1 MNNQIYD
8 VAIVGGGAA
17 GVAAAIGAARNGA
30 KKIVVLDR
38 EVELGG
44 VLQQCIH
51 NGFGVHMFNEEL
63 TGPAYSERLVEEMSK
78 FNVEVKLESIVMK
91 ITKDREVH
99 YMNEKDGYGI
109 IRAKSVVT
117 SIGCRE
123 RTIHQIEIPGKR
135 LAGIMNAG
143 MAQRYLNID
152 GYMVG
157 KKVIILGSGDIGLIM
172 ARRMTLEGSH
182 VVGVVELLPYS
193 NGLNRNIAQCLLDF
207 DIPLYLS
214 HTVTSVSGN
223 QRLEKVVISEVD
235 EKYQPIPGTE
245 KEFDVDTLLL
255 SVGLIPENH
264 MLREIGVEINPKTQ
278 GAIVDNHYQTSV
290 EGVFACGN
298 SLHVHDIVDWASE
311 EGIEAG
317 KFAAMSALDKSPD
330 TQDQIEVLAQGMVRY
345 TVPNKINLNNQVES
359 EDLVIKFRISAP
371 LENGRIIIKYGDT
384 ILKDMKKM
392 HMIPSEM
399 EEIKI
404 PLKFLEKYSKGN
416 NVTVEVKGVEN
427 NG

>member
-1 MNNQIYD
+1 MNSKVYD

-63 TGPAYSERLVEEMSK
+63 TGPSYSERLVEEMNK
-78 FNVEVKLESIVMK
+78 FDIEVKLESIVMK
-91 ITKDREVH
+91 ITKEKEVH

-109 IRAKSVVT
+109 IKAKSIVT
-117 SIGCRE
+117 SVGCRE

-135 LAGIMNAG
+135 LTGIMNAG

-157 KKVIILGSGDIGLIM
+157 KRVIILGSGDIGLIM

-214 HTVTSVSGN
+214 HTVTSVSGD

-290 EGVFACGN
+290 KGVFACGN

-317 KFAAMSALDKSPD
+317 KFAAISALNKNPD
-330 TQDQIEVLAQGMVRY
+330 TKDQIEVLAQGMVRY
-345 TVPNKINLNNQVES
+345 TVPNKINLNKEIKS
-359 EDLVIKFRISAP
+359 EDLVIKFRINAP

-404 PLKFLEKYSKGN
+404 PLKFLEKYTKGN
-416 NVTVEVKGVEN
+416 NVTVEVKRVEK

>member
-63 TGPAYSERLVEEMSK
+63 TGPSYSERLVEEMNK
-78 FNVEVKLESIVMK
+78 FDIEVKLESIVMK
-91 ITKDREVH
+91 ITKDKEVH

-109 IRAKSVVT
+109 IKAKSIVT
-117 SIGCRE
+117 SVGCRE

-135 LAGIMNAG
+135 LTGIMNAG

-157 KKVIILGSGDIGLIM
+157 KRVIILGSGDIGLIM

-214 HTVTSVSGN
+214 HTVTSVSGD

-290 EGVFACGN
+290 KGVFACGN

-317 KFAAMSALDKSPD
+317 KFAAISALNKNPD
-330 TQDQIEVLAQGMVRY
+330 TKDQIEVLAQGMVRY
-345 TVPNKINLNNQVES
+345 TVPNKINLNKEIKS
-359 EDLVIKFRISAP
+359 EDLVIKFRINAP

-404 PLKFLEKYSKGN
+404 PLKFLEKYTKGN
-416 NVTVEVKGVEN
+416 NVTVEVKRVEK

>member
-1 MNNQIYD
+1 MNSKVYD

-63 TGPAYSERLVEEMSK
+63 TGPSYSERLVEEMNK
-78 FNVEVKLESIVMK
+78 FDIEVKLESIVMK
-91 ITKDREVH
+91 ITKDKEVH

-109 IRAKSVVT
+109 IKAKSIVT
-117 SIGCRE
+117 SVGCRE

-135 LAGIMNAG
+135 LTGIMNAG

-157 KKVIILGSGDIGLIM
+157 KRVIILGSGDIGLIM

-214 HTVTSVSGN
+214 HTVTSVSGD

-290 EGVFACGN
+290 KGVFACGN

-317 KFAAMSALDKSPD
+317 KFAAISALNKNPD
-330 TQDQIEVLAQGMVRY
+330 TKDQIEVLAQGMVRY
-345 TVPNKINLNNQVES
+345 TVPNKINLNKEIES
-359 EDLVIKFRISAP
+359 EDLVIKFRINAP

-404 PLKFLEKYSKGN
+404 PLKFLEKYTKGN
-416 NVTVEVKGVEN
+416 NVTVEVKRVEK

>member
-1 MNNQIYD
+1 MSNQVYD

-38 EVELGG
+38 ETELGG

-51 NGFGVHMFNEEL
+51 NGFGLHMFNEEL
-63 TGPAYSERLVEEMSK
+63 TGPAYSEKLVEEMNK
-78 FNVEVKLESIVMK
+78 FDIEVKLESIVMK
-91 ITKDREVH
+91 ITKDKEVH

-109 IRAKSVVT
+109 IKAKSIVT
-117 SIGCRE
+117 SVGCRE

-135 LAGIMNAG
+135 LTGIMNAG
-143 MAQRYLNID
+143 MAQRYLNVD
-152 GYMVG
+152 GFMVG
-157 KKVIILGSGDIGLIM
+157 KKVLILGSGDIGLIM
-172 ARRMTLEGSH
+172 ARRMTLEGAH
-182 VVGVVELLPYS
+182 VVAVVELMPYS

-214 HTVTSVSGN
+214 HTVTSVIGD
-223 QRLEKVVISEVD
+223 QRLEKVIISEVD
-235 EKYQPIPGTE
+235 DKYQPIPGSE
-245 KEFDVDTLLL
+245 KEFEVDTLLL

-264 MLREIGVEINPKTQ
+264 MLREIGVDINPKTQ

-290 EGVFACGN
+290 PGVFACGN

-317 KFAAMSALDKSPD
+317 KFAALNALDKKLEAKQQVSVVP
-330 TQDQIEVLAQGMVRY
+330 VGLVRY
-345 TVPNKINLNNQVES
+345 TVPNKINLTDQIDKEN
-359 EDLVIKFRISAP
+359 LVIKFRIGTP

-384 ILKDMKKM
+384 ILKDMKKL

-404 PLKFLEKYSKGN
+404 PLKFLENYNSGKT
-416 NVTVEVKGVEN
+416 VTVEVKAVET

>member
-1 MNNQIYD
+1 MNSQVYD

-63 TGPAYSERLVEEMSK
+63 TGPAYSERLVEEMNK
-78 FNVEVKLESIVMK
+78 FNIEVKLESIVMK
-91 ITKDREVH
+91 ITKDKEVH
-99 YMNEKDGYGI
+99 YMNEKDGYGVI
-109 IRAKSVVT
+109 KAKSIVT
-117 SIGCRE
+117 SVGCRE

-214 HTVTSVSGN
+214 HTVTSVSGD

-235 EKYQPIPGTE
+235 DKYQPIPGTE
-245 KEFDVDTLLL
+245 KEFEVDTLLL

-317 KFAAMSALDKSPD
+317 KFAAFSALNKSLD
-330 TQDQIEVLAQGMVRY
+330 SKDQIEVLAQGMVRY
-345 TVPNKINLNNQVES
+345 TVPNKINLNKETEN
-359 EDLVIKFRISAP
+359 EDLVIKFRINAP

-404 PLKFLEKYSKGN
+404 PLNFLKKYSMGSS
-416 NVTVEVKGVEN
+416 VTVEVKGVES

>member
-1 MNNQIYD
+1 MNSKVYD

-63 TGPAYSERLVEEMSK
+63 TGPSYSERLVEEMNK
-78 FNVEVKLESIVMK
+78 FDIEVKLESIVMK
-91 ITKDREVH
+91 ITKDKEVH

-109 IRAKSVVT
+109 IKAKSIVT
-117 SIGCRE
+117 SVGCRE

-135 LAGIMNAG
+135 LTGIMNAG

-157 KKVIILGSGDIGLIM
+157 KRVIILGSGDIGLIM

-214 HTVTSVSGN
+214 HTVTSVSGD

-235 EKYQPIPGTE
+235 DKYQPIPGTE

-290 EGVFACGN
+290 KGVFACGN

-317 KFAAMSALDKSPD
+317 KFAAISALNKNPD
-330 TQDQIEVLAQGMVRY
+330 TKDQIEVLAQGMVRY
-345 TVPNKINLNNQVES
+345 TVPNKINLNKEIES
-359 EDLVIKFRISAP
+359 EDLVIKFRINAP

-404 PLKFLEKYSKGN
+404 PLKFLEKYTKGN
-416 NVTVEVKGVEN
+416 NVTVEVKRVEN

>member
-1 MNNQIYD
+1 MNNQVYD

-63 TGPAYSERLVEEMSK
+63 TGPAYSERLVEEMNK
-78 FNVEVKLESIVMK
+78 FNIEVKLESIVMK
-91 ITKDREVH
+91 ITKDKEVH

-109 IRAKSVVT
+109 IKAKSIVT
-117 SIGCRE
+117 SVGCRE

-214 HTVTSVSGN
+214 HTVTSVSGD

-290 EGVFACGN
+290 KGVFACGN

-317 KFAAMSALDKSPD
+317 KFAAISALNKNPD
-330 TQDQIEVLAQGMVRY
+330 TKDQIEVLAQGMVRY
-345 TVPNKINLNNQVES
+345 IVPNKINLNKEIES
-359 EDLVIKFRISAP
+359 EDLVIKFRINAP

-404 PLKFLEKYSKGN
+404 PLKFLEKYTKGN
-416 NVTVEVKGVEN
+416 NVTVEVKRVEK

>member
-1 MNNQIYD
+1 MNSKVYD

-63 TGPAYSERLVEEMSK
+63 TGPSYSERLVEEMNK
-78 FNVEVKLESIVMK
+78 FDIEVKLESIVMK
-91 ITKDREVH
+91 ITKDKEVH

-109 IRAKSVVT
+109 IKAKSIVT
-117 SIGCRE
+117 SVGCRE

-135 LAGIMNAG
+135 LTGIMNAG

-157 KKVIILGSGDIGLIM
+157 KRVIILGSGDIGLIM

-214 HTVTSVSGN
+214 HTVTSVSGD

-290 EGVFACGN
+290 KGVFACGN

-317 KFAAMSALDKSPD
+317 KFAAISALNKNPD
-330 TQDQIEVLAQGMVRY
+330 TKDQIEVLAQGMVRY
-345 TVPNKINLNNQVES
+345 TVPNKINLNKEIKS
-359 EDLVIKFRISAP
+359 EDLVIKFRINAP

-404 PLKFLEKYSKGN
+404 PLKFLEKYTKGN
-416 NVTVEVKGVEN
+416 NVTVEVKRVEK

>member
-1 MNNQIYD
+1 MNNQVYD

-63 TGPAYSERLVEEMSK
+63 TGPAYSERLVEEMNK
-78 FNVEVKLESIVMK
+78 FNIEVKLESIVMK
-91 ITKDREVH
+91 ITKNKEVH

-109 IRAKSVVT
+109 IKAKSIVT
-117 SIGCRE
+117 SVGCRE

-135 LAGIMNAG
+135 LTGIMNAG

-214 HTVTSVSGN
+214 HTVTSVSGD

-235 EKYQPIPGTE
+235 DKYQPIPGTE
-245 KEFDVDTLLL
+245 KEFEVDTLLL

-264 MLREIGVEINPKTQ
+264 MLREIGVEINSKTQ

-290 EGVFACGN
+290 DGVFACGN

-317 KFAAMSALDKSPD
+317 KFAAFSALNKNIVSI
-330 TQDQIEVLAQGMVRY
+330 DQIEVLAKGMVRY
-345 TVPNKINLNNQVES
+345 TVPNKINLTKDVAS
-359 EDLVIKFRISAP
+359 EDLVIKFRITAP

-399 EEIKI
+399 EELKI
-404 PLKFLEKYSKGN
+404 PLKFLQNYTKGS

>member
-63 TGPAYSERLVEEMSK
+63 TGPAYSERLVEEMNK
-78 FNVEVKLESIVMK
+78 FNIEVKLESIVMK
-91 ITKDREVH
+91 ITKNKEVH
-99 YMNEKDGYGI
+99 FMNEKDGYGI
-109 IRAKSVVT
+109 IRAKSIVT
-117 SIGCRE
+117 SVGCRE

-135 LAGIMNAG
+135 LTGIMNAG

-214 HTVTSVSGN
+214 HTVTGVSGD

-235 EKYQPIPGTE
+235 DKYQPIPGTE

-278 GAIVDNHYQTSV
+278 GAIVDHHYQTSV

-317 KFAAMSALDKSPD
+317 KFAAFSALNKNLDSKA
-330 TQDQIEVLAQGMVRY
+330 QIEVLAQGMVRY
-345 TVPNKINLNNQVES
+345 TVPNKINLTKETES

-404 PLKFLEKYSKGN
+404 PLNFLQKYNKGSS
-416 NVTVEVKGVEN
+416 VTVEVKGVEN

>member
-1 MNNQIYD
+1 MNSKVYD

-63 TGPAYSERLVEEMSK
+63 TGPSYSERLVEEMNK
-78 FNVEVKLESIVMK
+78 FDIEVKLETIVMK
-91 ITKDREVH
+91 ITKDKEVH

-109 IRAKSVVT
+109 IKAKSIVT
-117 SIGCRE
+117 SVGCRE

-135 LAGIMNAG
+135 LTGIMNAG

-157 KKVIILGSGDIGLIM
+157 KRVIILGSGDIGLIM

-214 HTVTSVSGN
+214 HTVTSVSGD

-290 EGVFACGN
+290 KGVFACGN

-317 KFAAMSALDKSPD
+317 KFAAISALNKNPD
-330 TQDQIEVLAQGMVRY
+330 TKDQIEVLAQGMVRY
-345 TVPNKINLNNQVES
+345 TVPNKINLNKEIES
-359 EDLVIKFRISAP
+359 EDLVIKFRINAP

-404 PLKFLEKYSKGN
+404 PLKFLEKYTKGN
-416 NVTVEVKGVEN
+416 NVTVEVKRVEK

>member
-78 FNVEVKLESIVMK
+78 FNIEVKLESIVMK

>member
-1 MNNQIYD
+1 MNSQIYD

-51 NGFGVHMFNEEL
+51 NGFGLHMFNEEL
-63 TGPAYSERLVEEMSK
+63 TGPAYSERLVEEMNK
-78 FNVEVKLESIVMK
+78 YNVEIKLESIVMK
-91 ITKDREVH
+91 ITKDKEVH

-109 IRAKSVVT
+109 IKAKSIVT
-117 SIGCRE
+117 SVGCRE
-123 RTIHQIEIPGKR
+123 RSIHQIEIPGKR
-135 LAGIMNAG
+135 LTGIMNAG
-143 MAQRYLNID
+143 MAQRYLNVD
-152 GYMVG
+152 GFMVG
-157 KKVIILGSGDIGLIM
+157 KKVLILGSGDIGLIM
-172 ARRMTLEGSH
+172 ARRMTLEGAH
-182 VVGVVELLPYS
+182 VVAVVELLPYS

-214 HTVTSVSGN
+214 HTVTGVMGD

-235 EKYQPIPGTE
+235 SKYQPIAGTE
-245 KEFDVDTLLL
+245 KEFEVDTLLL

-290 EGVFACGN
+290 PGVFACGN

-317 KFAAMSALDKSPD
+317 KFAALNALDKNLDASAEIKVEP
-330 TQDQIEVLAQGMVRY
+330 IGLVRY
-345 TVPNKINLNNQVES
+345 TVPNKINLTNEVDKEN
-359 EDLVIKFRISAP
+359 LVIKFRIGTP
-371 LENGRIIIKYGDT
+371 LENGRIIIKYGET
-384 ILKDMKKM
+384 ILKDMKKL

-404 PLKFLEKYSKGN
+404 PLKFLEKYENGKT
-416 NVTVEVKGVEN
+416 VTVEVKVVEN

>member
-51 NGFGVHMFNEEL
+51 NGFGLHMFNEEL
-63 TGPAYSERLVEEMSK
+63 TGPAYSERLVEEMNK
-78 FNVEVKLESIVMK
+78 YNVEVKLESIVMK
-91 ITKDREVH
+91 ITKDKEVH

-109 IRAKSVVT
+109 IKAKSIVT
-117 SIGCRE
+117 SVGCRE

-135 LAGIMNAG
+135 LTGIMNAG
-143 MAQRYLNID
+143 MAQRYLNVD
-152 GYMVG
+152 GFMVG
-157 KKVIILGSGDIGLIM
+157 KKVLILGSGDIGLIM
-172 ARRMTLEGSH
+172 ARRMTLEGAH
-182 VVGVVELLPYS
+182 VAAVVELMPYS

-214 HTVTSVSGN
+214 HTVTGVSGD

-235 EKYQPIPGTE
+235 DKYQPIPGTE
-245 KEFDVDTLLL
+245 KEFEVDTLLL

-290 EGVFACGN
+290 PGVFACGN

-317 KFAAMSALDKSPD
+317 KFAALNSLDKNLESNAEIKVEP
-330 TQDQIEVLAQGMVRY
+330 IGLVRY
-345 TVPNKINLNNQVES
+345 TVPNKINLTNEIDKENV
-359 EDLVIKFRISAP
+359 VIKFRIGTP
-371 LENGRIIIKYGDT
+371 LENGRIIIKYGDL
-384 ILKDMKKM
+384 ILKDMKKL

-404 PLKFLEKYSKGN
+404 PLKFLEKYQKDIK
-416 NVTVEVKGVEN
+416 VTVEVKGVEN

>member
-1 MNNQIYD
+1 MNSKIYD

-63 TGPAYSERLVEEMSK
+63 TGPAYSERLVEEMSR
-78 FNVEVKLESIVMK
+78 FNIEVKLESIVMK

-109 IRAKSVVT
+109 IKAKSIVT
-117 SIGCRE
+117 SVGCRE

-317 KFAAMSALDKSPD
+317 KFAAMCALDKNPD

>member
-1 MNNQIYD
+1 MNSKVYD

-63 TGPAYSERLVEEMSK
+63 TGPSYSERLVEEMNK
-78 FNVEVKLESIVMK
+78 FDIEVKLESIVMK
-91 ITKDREVH
+91 ITKDKEVH

-109 IRAKSVVT
+109 IKAKSIVT
-117 SIGCRE
+117 SVGCRE

-135 LAGIMNAG
+135 LTGIMNAG

-157 KKVIILGSGDIGLIM
+157 KRVIILGSGDIGLIM

-214 HTVTSVSGN
+214 HTVTSVSGD

-264 MLREIGVEINPKTQ
+264 MLRDIGVEINPKTQ

-317 KFAAMSALDKSPD
+317 KFAAMSALDKNPD

-345 TVPNKINLNNQVES
+345 TVPNKINLNKEIES
-359 EDLVIKFRISAP
+359 EDLVIKFRINAP

-404 PLKFLEKYSKGN
+404 PLKFLEKYTKGN
-416 NVTVEVKGVEN
+416 NVTVEVKRVEK

>member
-1 MNNQIYD
+1 MNNLVYD

-63 TGPAYSERLVEEMSK
+63 TGPSYSERLVEEMNK
-78 FNVEVKLESIVMK
+78 FDIEVKLESIVMK
-91 ITKDREVH
+91 ITKDKEVH

-109 IRAKSVVT
+109 IKAKSIVT
-117 SIGCRE
+117 SVGCRE

-135 LAGIMNAG
+135 LTGIMNAG

-157 KKVIILGSGDIGLIM
+157 KRVIILGSGDIGLIM

-214 HTVTSVSGN
+214 HTVTSVSGD

-235 EKYQPIPGTE
+235 EKHQPIPGTE
-245 KEFDVDTLLL
+245 KEFEVDTLLL

-290 EGVFACGN
+290 NGVFACGN

-317 KFAAMSALDKSPD
+317 KFAAISALNKTSNSKDK
-330 TQDQIEVLAQGMVRY
+330 IEVLPQGMVRY
-345 TVPNKINLNNQVES
+345 CVPNKINLTKDIEN
-359 EDLVIKFRISAP
+359 EDLVIKFRISSP
-371 LENGRIIIKYGDT
+371 LENGRIIIKYGDI

-404 PLKFLEKYSKGN
+404 PLNFLAKHIKGN
-416 NVTVEVKGVEN
+416 HVTVEVKGVEN

>member
-1 MNNQIYD
+1 MNNKVYD

-63 TGPAYSERLVEEMSK
+63 TGPAYSERLVEEMNK
-78 FNVEVKLESIVMK
+78 FNIEVKLESIVMK
-91 ITKDREVH
+91 ITKNKEVH

-109 IRAKSVVT
+109 IKAKSIVT
-117 SIGCRE
+117 SVGCRE

-135 LAGIMNAG
+135 LTGIMNAG

-214 HTVTSVSGN
+214 HTVTSVSGD

-235 EKYQPIPGTE
+235 DKYQPIPGTE
-245 KEFDVDTLLL
+245 KEFEVDTLLL

-290 EGVFACGN
+290 DGVFACGN

-317 KFAAMSALDKSPD
+317 KFAAFSALNKSLD
-330 TQDQIEVLAQGMVRY
+330 SQDQIEVLAQGMVRY
-345 TVPNKINLNNQVES
+345 TVPNKINLTKDSES
-359 EDLVIKFRISAP
+359 EDLVIKFRITAP

-404 PLKFLEKYSKGN
+404 PLKFLAKYSKGN

>member
-1 MNNQIYD
+1 MNSKVYD

-63 TGPAYSERLVEEMSK
+63 TGPSYSERLVEEMNK
-78 FNVEVKLESIVMK
+78 FDIEVKLESIVMK
-91 ITKDREVH
+91 ITKDKEVH

-109 IRAKSVVT
+109 IKAKSIVT
-117 SIGCRE
+117 SVGCRE

-135 LAGIMNAG
+135 LTGIMNAG

-157 KKVIILGSGDIGLIM
+157 KRVIILGSGDIGLIM

-214 HTVTSVSGN
+214 HTVTSVSGD

-290 EGVFACGN
+290 KGVFACGN

-317 KFAAMSALDKSPD
+317 KFAAMSALDKNPD

-345 TVPNKINLNNQVES
+345 TVPNKINLNKEIES
-359 EDLVIKFRISAP
+359 EDLVIKFRINAP

-404 PLKFLEKYSKGN
+404 PLKFLEKYTKGN
-416 NVTVEVKGVEN
+416 NVTVEVKRVEN

>member
-1 MNNQIYD
+1 MNSKVYD

-63 TGPAYSERLVEEMSK
+63 TGPSYSEKLVEEMNK
-78 FNVEVKLESIVMK
+78 FDIEVKLESIVMK
-91 ITKDREVH
+91 ITKDKEVH

-109 IRAKSVVT
+109 IKAKSIVT
-117 SIGCRE
+117 SVGCRE

-135 LAGIMNAG
+135 LTGIMNAG

-157 KKVIILGSGDIGLIM
+157 KRVIILGSGDIGLIM

-214 HTVTSVSGN
+214 HTVTSVSGD

-290 EGVFACGN
+290 KGVFACGN

-317 KFAAMSALDKSPD
+317 KFAAISALNKNPD
-330 TQDQIEVLAQGMVRY
+330 TKDQIEVLAQGMVRY
-345 TVPNKINLNNQVES
+345 TVPNKINLNKEIES
-359 EDLVIKFRISAP
+359 EDLVIKFRINAP

-404 PLKFLEKYSKGN
+404 PLKFLEKYTKGN
-416 NVTVEVKGVEN
+416 NVTVEVKRVEK

>member
-1 MNNQIYD
+1 MNSKVYD

-63 TGPAYSERLVEEMSK
+63 TGPSYSERLVEEMNK
-78 FNVEVKLESIVMK
+78 FDIEVKLESIVMK
-91 ITKDREVH
+91 ITKEKEVH

-109 IRAKSVVT
+109 IKAKSIVT
-117 SIGCRE
+117 SVGCRE

-135 LAGIMNAG
+135 LTGIMNAG

-157 KKVIILGSGDIGLIM
+157 KRVIILGSGDIGLIM

-214 HTVTSVSGN
+214 HTVTSVSGD

-290 EGVFACGN
+290 KGVFACGN

-317 KFAAMSALDKSPD
+317 KFAAISALNKNPD
-330 TQDQIEVLAQGMVRY
+330 TKDQIEVLAQGMVRY
-345 TVPNKINLNNQVES
+345 TVPNKINLNKEIES
-359 EDLVIKFRISAP
+359 EDLVIKFRINAP

-404 PLKFLEKYSKGN
+404 PLKFLEKYTKGN
-416 NVTVEVKGVEN
+416 NVTVEVKRVEK

>member
-1 MNNQIYD
+1 MNSKVYD

-63 TGPAYSERLVEEMSK
+63 TGPSYSERLVEEMNK
-78 FNVEVKLESIVMK
+78 FDIEVKLESIVMK
-91 ITKDREVH
+91 ITKDKEVN

-109 IRAKSVVT
+109 IKAKSIVT
-117 SIGCRE
+117 SVGCRE

-135 LAGIMNAG
+135 LTGIMNAG

-157 KKVIILGSGDIGLIM
+157 KRVIILGSGDIGLIM

-214 HTVTSVSGN
+214 HTVTSVSGD

-290 EGVFACGN
+290 KGVFACGN

-317 KFAAMSALDKSPD
+317 KFAAISALNKNPD
-330 TQDQIEVLAQGMVRY
+330 TKDQIEVLAQGMVRY
-345 TVPNKINLNNQVES
+345 TVPNKINLNKEIES
-359 EDLVIKFRISAP
+359 EDLVIKFRINAP

-404 PLKFLEKYSKGN
+404 PLKFLEKYTKGN
-416 NVTVEVKGVEN
+416 NVTVEVKRVEK

>member
-1 MNNQIYD
+1 MNNLVYD

-63 TGPAYSERLVEEMSK
+63 TGPSYSERLVEEMNK
-78 FNVEVKLESIVMK
+78 FDIEVKLESIVMK
-91 ITKDREVH
+91 ITKDKEVH

-109 IRAKSVVT
+109 IKAKSIVT
-117 SIGCRE
+117 SVGCRE

-135 LAGIMNAG
+135 LTGIMNAG

-214 HTVTSVSGN
+214 HTVTSVSGD

-290 EGVFACGN
+290 KGVFACGN

-317 KFAAMSALDKSPD
+317 KFAAISALNKNPD
-330 TQDQIEVLAQGMVRY
+330 TKDQIEVLAQGMVRY
-345 TVPNKINLNNQVES
+345 IVPNKINLNKEVES
-359 EDLVIKFRISAP
+359 EDLVIKFRINAP

-404 PLKFLEKYSKGN
+404 PLKFLEKYTKGN
-416 NVTVEVKGVEN
+416 NVTVEVKRVEK

>member
-1 MNNQIYD
+1 
-8 VAIVGGGAA
+8 
-17 GVAAAIGAARNGA
+17 
-30 KKIVVLDR
+30 
-38 EVELGG
+38 
-44 VLQQCIH
+44 
-51 NGFGVHMFNEEL
+51 
-63 TGPAYSERLVEEMSK
+63 
-78 FNVEVKLESIVMK
+78 
-91 ITKDREVH
+91 
-99 YMNEKDGYGI
+99 MNEKDGYGI
-109 IRAKSVVT
+109 IKAKSIVT
-117 SIGCRE
+117 SVGCRE

-135 LAGIMNAG
+135 LTGIMNAG

-157 KKVIILGSGDIGLIM
+157 KRVIILGSGDIGLIM

-214 HTVTSVSGN
+214 HTVTSVSGD

-290 EGVFACGN
+290 KGVFACGN

-317 KFAAMSALDKSPD
+317 KFAAISALNKNPD
-330 TQDQIEVLAQGMVRY
+330 TKDQIEVLAQGMVRY
-345 TVPNKINLNNQVES
+345 TVPNKINLNKEIES
-359 EDLVIKFRISAP
+359 EDLVIKFRINAP

-404 PLKFLEKYSKGN
+404 PLKFLEKYTKGN
-416 NVTVEVKGVEN
+416 NVTVEVKRVEK